1 MRAGILLALLVA
13 LACAGCTTAPAGGGA
28 VAVEA
33 RRSELEV
40 RVPALGTLEAVKESP
55 IAVPRVPTGA
65 LKVKELIPEG
75 TIVREGDVVVVFD
88 ETQLNIELDNHR
100 AAFRSASRR
109 IDRNGI
115 QSTIEKGGID
125 VMKGV
130 AALERNNATEFAL
143 LDTEIFSR
151 QEILDSQVKLDVAEE
166 TIVFADASLLL
177 RGEYYDIEERILD
190 VEAGQAKEKMG
201 RAETSLA
208 SLVLRAPLPGLVVYR
223 KDWRGGI
230 VSVGDSLWPGNV
242 LLAIVDPTR
251 TVLNGFVLEK
261 DASGLE
267 IGAPASVTVDA
278 WPSRPFEG
286 KVSYRSEL
294 SRPIQEGSP
303 VKYFEVKVE
312 ILDGDPTLLKPGL
325 KGEAR
330 ILTGKFAGAIVIP
343 RSALRGSAEEP
354 CGVVEARGGPERRPV
369 KTGPGDLVRV
379 SITTGLAEGER
390 VLLGDAAEPAPA
402 VAAAGA

>member
-1 MRAGILLALLVA
+1 MRLGFLLGLLAVLTWT
-13 LACAGCTTAPAGGGA
+13 GCTTAPAGGGA

-33 RRSELEV
+33 RRSEMEV

-88 ETQLNIELDNHR
+88 ETQLNIELDNNR

-130 AALERNNATEFAL
+130 AALERENATEFAL

-151 QEILDSQVKLDVAEE
+151 QEILDSQVKLDVAEG

-177 RGEYYDIEERILD
+177 RGQYYDIEERILD

-251 TVLNGFVLEK
+251 TVLSGFVLEK

-267 IGAPASVTVDA
+267 LGAPATVTVDA

-330 ILTGKFAGAIVIP
+330 ILTAKLAGAIVIP

-354 CGVVEARGGPERRPV
+354 FVLVEERGVASRRQV
-369 KTGPGDLVRV
+369 VTGPGDLVRV
-379 SITTGLAEGER
+379 SVTKGLAEGER

-402 VAAAGA
+402 AAATGA

>member
-1 MRAGILLALLVA
+1 MRSGFLLGLLAVLTWT
-13 LACAGCTTAPAGGGA
+13 GCTTAPAGGGA

-33 RRSELEV
+33 RRAEMEV

-88 ETQLNIELDNHR
+88 ETQLNIELDNNR

-115 QSTIEKGGID
+115 QSTIERGGID

-130 AALERNNATEFAL
+130 ATLERENATEFAL

-177 RGEYYDIEERILD
+177 RGQYYDIEERILD

-201 RAETSLA
+201 RAETSLG

-251 TVLNGFVLEK
+251 TVLSGFVLEK

-267 IGAPASVTVDA
+267 LGAPATVTVDA
-278 WPSRPFEG
+278 WPARPFEG

-312 ILDGDPTLLKPGL
+312 ILNGDPTLLKPGL

-330 ILTGKFAGAIVIP
+330 ILTAKLAGAIVIP

-354 CGVVEARGGPERRPV
+354 FVLVEERGVTSRRPV
-369 KTGPGDLVRV
+369 VTGPGDLVRV
-379 SITTGLAEGER
+379 SVTTGLSEGER
-390 VLLGDAAEPAPA
+390 VLLGEAAEPAPA
-402 VAAAGA
+402 AVATGA

>member
-1 MRAGILLALLVA
+1 VRAGIALALLA
-13 LACAGCTTAPAGGGA
+13 APIAAACGTVAGGGS

-33 RRSELEV
+33 RRAEMEV

-100 AAFRSASRR
+100 AAFRSASRK

-130 AALERNNATEFAL
+130 AALERENATEFAL

-151 QEILDSQVKLDVAEE
+151 QEILDSQVKQDVAEE

-177 RGEYYDIEERILD
+177 RGQYYDIEERILG

-201 RAETSLA
+201 RAETSLG

-242 LLAIVDPTR
+242 MMAIVDPTR
-251 TVLNGFVLEK
+251 TVLSGFVLEK

-267 IGAPASVTVDA
+267 MGAAATVTVDA
-278 WPSRPFEG
+278 WPSRRFEG

-312 ILDGDPTLLKPGL
+312 ILNGDPSLLKPGL

-330 ILTGKFAGAIVIP
+330 ILTGKFAGSIVIP

-354 CGVVEARGGPERRPV
+354 FVLVDASAGPERRPV
-369 KTGPGDLVRV
+369 KTGAGDLVRV
-379 SITTGLAEGER
+379 SITTGLSEGER
-390 VLLGDAAEPAPA
+390 VLLGNAAEPAPA
-402 VAAAGA
+402 AATGA

>member
-1 MRAGILLALLVA
+1 VRQAFGPAFLAA
-13 LACAGCTTAPAGGGA
+13 LACAACTVAPGSGSG

-33 RRSELEV
+33 RRAEMEL
-40 RVPALGTLEAVKESP
+40 RVPALGTLAAVTETP

-75 TIVREGDVVVVFD
+75 TLVREGDVVVVFD
-88 ETQLNIELDNHR
+88 ETQLSIELDNNR
-100 AAFRSASRR
+100 AAFRSASRQ
-109 IDRNGI
+109 IDRNDI

-125 VMKGV
+125 VIKGV
-130 AALERNNATEFAL
+130 AALERNNASEFAL

-177 RGEYYDIEERILD
+177 RGQYYDIEERILG

-223 KDWRGGI
+223 RTWTGAI

-242 LLAIVDPTR
+242 PLAIVDPTR
-251 TVLNGFVLEK
+251 TVLSGFVLEK

-267 IGAPASVTVDA
+267 LGAPASVTVDA
-278 WPSRPFEG
+278 WPSRAFDG
-286 KVSYRSEL
+286 KVTYRSEL
-294 SRPIQEGSP
+294 SRPTQEGSP

-312 ILDGDPTLLKPGL
+312 ILNGDPSLLKPGL

-330 ILTGKFAGAIVIP
+330 ILTGKFAGEVVIP
-343 RSALRGSAEEP
+343 RSALCGSAEEP
-354 CGVVEARGGPERRPV
+354 FVLVDEPGGAARRPV
-369 KTGPGDLVRV
+369 VTGPGDLVRV
-379 SITTGLAEGER
+379 SITKGLAEGER
-390 VLLGDAAEPAPA
+390 VLLGGAAEPAPA
-402 VAAAGA
+402 DATTGA

>member
-1 MRAGILLALLVA
+1 MKPGAGPALLAALLW
-13 LACAGCTTAPAGGGA
+13 AGCISAPGGGGA

-33 RRSELEV
+33 RRAEMEV

-88 ETQLNIELDNHR
+88 ETQLSIELDNHR
-100 AAFRSASRR
+100 AAFRSASRK

-115 QSTIEKGGID
+115 QSTIEMGGID
-125 VMKGV
+125 MMKGV
-130 AALERNNATEFAL
+130 AALERENASEFAL
-143 LDTEIFSR
+143 LDMEIFSR

-190 VEAGQAKEKMG
+190 VEAGQAREKMG

-251 TVLNGFVLEK
+251 TVLSGFVLEK
-261 DASGLE
+261 DAAGLE
-267 IGAPASVTVDA
+267 VGAAASVTVDA
-278 WPSRPFEG
+278 WPARTFEG
-286 KVSYRSEL
+286 RVSFRSEL

-312 ILDGDPTLLKPGL
+312 ILNGDPDLLKPGL

-330 ILTGKFAGAIVIP
+330 ILTGKFSGAVVIP
-343 RSALRGSAEEP
+343 RSALRGPPEGPFVLVEE
-354 CGVVEARGGPERRPV
+354 RGGAARRPV
-369 KTGPGDLVRV
+369 VTGPGDLVRV
-379 SITTGLAEGER
+379 SITEGLAEGER
-390 VLLGDAAEPAPA
+390 VLLGDAAETAPA
-402 VAAAGA
+402 GAAAGA

>member
-1 MRAGILLALLVA
+1 
-13 LACAGCTTAPAGGGA
+13 
-28 VAVEA
+28 
-33 RRSELEV
+33 
-40 RVPALGTLEAVKESP
+40 VK
-55 IAVPRVPTGA
+55 R
-65 LKVKELIPEG
+65 
-75 TIVREGDVVVVFD
+75 
-88 ETQLNIELDNHR
+88 
-100 AAFRSASRR
+100 
-109 IDRNGI
+109 
-115 QSTIEKGGID
+115 
-125 VMKGV
+125 
-130 AALERNNATEFAL
+130 
-143 LDTEIFSR
+143 
-151 QEILDSQVKLDVAEE
+151 DVAEE

-177 RGEYYDIEERILD
+177 RGQYYDIEERILD

-201 RAETSLA
+201 RAETSLG

-251 TVLNGFVLEK
+251 TVLSGFVLEK

-278 WPSRPFEG
+278 WPSRPFDG

-312 ILDGDPTLLKPGL
+312 ILNGDPTLLKPGL

-330 ILTGKFAGAIVIP
+330 IVTGKFDGAIVIP

-354 CGVVEARGGPERRPV
+354 FVLVEARGGPERRPV

-390 VLLGDAAEPAPA
+390 VLLGDAVEPAPA

>member
-1 MRAGILLALLVA
+1 VRSGFLLGLLAVLTWT
-13 LACAGCTTAPAGGGA
+13 GCTTAPAGGGA

-33 RRSELEV
+33 RRAEMEV

-88 ETQLNIELDNHR
+88 ETQLNIELDNNR

-115 QSTIEKGGID
+115 QSTIERGGID

-130 AALERNNATEFAL
+130 ATLERENATEFAL

-177 RGEYYDIEERILD
+177 RGQYYDIEERILD

-201 RAETSLA
+201 RAETSLG

-251 TVLNGFVLEK
+251 TVLSGFVLEK

-267 IGAPASVTVDA
+267 LGAPATVTVDA
-278 WPSRPFEG
+278 WPARPFEG

-312 ILDGDPTLLKPGL
+312 ILNGDPTLLKPGL

-330 ILTGKFAGAIVIP
+330 ILTAKLAGAIVIP

-354 CGVVEARGGPERRPV
+354 FVLVEERGVTSRRPV
-369 KTGPGDLVRV
+369 VTGPGDLVRV
-379 SITTGLAEGER
+379 SVTTGLSEGER
-390 VLLGDAAEPAPA
+390 VLLGEAAEPAPA
-402 VAAAGA
+402 AVATGA

>member
-1 MRAGILLALLVA
+1 VRAGLTLALLAA
-13 LACAGCTTAPAGGGA
+13 LAGAGCTTAPAGGGA

-33 RRSELEV
+33 RRSEMEL

-130 AALERNNATEFAL
+130 AALERENATEFAL

-177 RGEYYDIEERILD
+177 RGQYYDIEERILD

-251 TVLNGFVLEK
+251 TVLSGFVLEK

-267 IGAPASVTVDA
+267 IGAPATVTVDA
-278 WPSRPFEG
+278 WPSRPFAG

-312 ILDGDPTLLKPGL
+312 VLDGDPALLKPGL

-354 CGVVEARGGPERRPV
+354 FVLVEERGVTVRRPV
-369 KTGPGDLVRV
+369 VTGPGDQVRV
-379 SITTGLAEGER
+379 SITTGLVEGER
-390 VLLGDAAEPAPA
+390 VLLGTAAEPAPP
-402 VAAAGA
+402 AAATGA

>member
-1 MRAGILLALLVA
+1 MRAGLTLALLAA
-13 LACAGCTTAPAGGGA
+13 LAGAGCTTAPAGGGA

-33 RRSELEV
+33 RRSEMEL

-130 AALERNNATEFAL
+130 AALERENATEFAL

-177 RGEYYDIEERILD
+177 RGQYYDIEERILD

-251 TVLNGFVLEK
+251 TVLSGFVLEK

-267 IGAPASVTVDA
+267 IGAPATVTVDA
-278 WPSRPFEG
+278 WPSRPFAG

-312 ILDGDPTLLKPGL
+312 VLDGDPALLKPGL

-354 CGVVEARGGPERRPV
+354 FVLVEERGVTVRRPV
-369 KTGPGDLVRV
+369 VTGPGDQVRV
-379 SITTGLAEGER
+379 SITTGLVEGER
-390 VLLGDAAEPAPA
+390 VLLGTAAEPAPP
-402 VAAAGA
+402 AAATGA

>member
-1 MRAGILLALLVA
+1 MRRALLPTLLLLAGA
-13 LACAGCTTAPAGGGA
+13 ACASAPTGG

-33 RRSELEV
+33 RRAEMEV
-40 RVPALGTLEAVKESP
+40 RVPALGTLEAVKEVP

-75 TIVREGDVVVVFD
+75 TVVREGDIVVVFD

-100 AAFRSASRR
+100 AAFRSASRK

-130 AALERNNATEFAL
+130 AALERENATEFAL
-143 LDTEIFSR
+143 LDTDIFSR
-151 QEILDSQVKLDVAEE
+151 QEILDSQVKRDVAEE

-177 RGEYYDIEERILD
+177 RGQYYDIEERILD

-201 RAETSLA
+201 RAETSLG

-223 KDWRGGI
+223 KDWRGGT

-242 LLAIVDPTR
+242 MLAIVDPTR
-251 TVLNGFVLEK
+251 TVLSGFVLEK
-261 DASGLE
+261 DASGLAV
-267 IGAPASVTVDA
+267 GAPASVTVDA
-278 WPSRPFEG
+278 WPSRPFDG

-312 ILDGDPTLLKPGL
+312 LTNGDPALLKPGL

-330 ILTGKFAGAIVIP
+330 IVTGKFEGAIVIP

-354 CGVVEARGGPERRPV
+354 FVMVEASGGPERRPV

-379 SITTGLAEGER
+379 SITTGLTEGER
-390 VLLGDAAEPAPA
+390 VLLGDGVEPAAPAPA
-402 VAAAGA
+402 KGA